1 MDCFKNVFY
10 KMYNIT
16 LISTRHDEVGKCNSN
31 ELYKII
37 ESINP
42 ELIFEEIPPSYF
54 DKYYIDRSCNNLET
68 DTINKYLETHDVKKA
83 FTVTTSP
90 MK

>member
-1 MDCFKNVFY
+1 MAC
-10 KMYNIT
+10 
-16 LISTRHDEVGKCNSN
+16 TRHDEVGKCNSN

-54 DKYYIDRSCNNLET
+54 DEYYMRKTRNNLEVGGKEVFFT
-68 DTINKYLETHDVKKA
+68 DH
-83 FTVTTSP
+83 FMQ